1 MSNINFDI
9 GLLIDVNRKKYSG
22 NTFDFLDSN
31 AAIGETVIDENKVH
45 FYNLSLKI
53 NQTTGYGY
61 FSGNVDE
68 NGAPVSVK
76 IKLYIAGTKTLVQ
89 ETDSLTHNG
98 FFEFKG
104 LADDAVYDMYA
115 VYPNNKYETK
125 VKENITCLKDYDRV
139 INFNIVGVSKAPT
152 QNSRNIRF
160 TMIALN
166 TKSKKTTYEIVNK
179 PTWLDVNE
187 NTGLCVGSPK
197 SYLKSLVVQCKV
209 YDGNDEYEFIRTIQF
224 EDTRLSIEYNN
235 NVNDQ
240 YKSFTLLKDIDD
252 KIYEPFPKGGSALYL
267 GNDYLHYKANDETF
281 KDITS
286 GSYTLEITAK
296 VKTLSNNGVIFSSGQ
311 VYKNRFCVGYNND
324 KLYFIINGEN
334 VFTTNKYTLASIV
347 ADQWFVLTIVKDS
360 SIYYG
365 FLNGVLVHQWSSTSW
380 NYITNDFYVGN
391 NLFDDTISNDLSV
404 RKIRFIK
411 NLAEFDDTYETEY
424 SFVDES
430 VSFPYTKLVEY
441 DYNKPEKNS
450 EAIFNGDE
458 NKRFKNNGA
467 YFADSYIS
475 NGTSYTDAN
484 SINVVLPNTS
494 DVVDLSTSNWTLYF
508 DILLCDGSYKQ
519 YSSYTNYILSN
530 NISGQWSSGF
540 AFYLDNGT
548 YHNGIL
554 PKLALNGS
562 TYDLGNNNNIKR
574 KLSLLQRT
582 YFKVVR
588 KKNYLYIFIN
598 GELAS
603 KISVGYTKTYKF
615 IGSGLK
621 TVLGANRF
629 ATTSSRYYTYA
640 STQGLILQKNIANI
654 DNYDIFEKTVSK
666 YHDIKFGY
674 NSKYVDEYFNDKVTF
689 IGNQTSTNRY
699 ISSMATQL
707 IKIDDVYNMSE
718 SFILRLTGITFSTS
732 ITQNLLTLL
741 NANGDYLKLY
751 CDVNG
756 IGVDIK
762 TSSIVNNT
770 NSNIIK
776 NQNAVYDIMVSSDGY
791 YIRIFV
797 DGDVLISYEIG
808 DAVISFNTCLIGNDV
823 EEIQTNSVSSV
834 ALIEYS
840 NDISFK
846 DNLNLLLKHEYQKE
860 CDFKL
865 MYHNFAYNTTAVN
878 MPNLYTGVVP
888 TKSSYSHNINELSKS
903 VVVPTGDWTMEFC
916 FTFTSTYLSYNQW
929 LYTSYRSSDSYSH
942 LYVYFDVYGRL
953 RIGYT
958 PIALRANSNG
968 RISSYTSSPI
978 YGNDGDKMH
987 IALVRSGEHFKIFV
1001 NGEMVKDDIIPDFLP
1016 FNYYAGTTN
1025 IEPSLNYDN
1034 SNHYMRANI
1043 HYFRV
1048 LNGIALYQD
1057 SFNASEQLNNYPSEA
1072 LNTFPTTTRLPL
1084 RYKDK
1089 FKN

>member
-1 MSNINFDI
+1 MSNINFDN

-31 AAIGETVIDENKVH
+31 EAIGDTIIDENKVH

-68 NGAPVSVK
+68 NGTPVSVK

-89 ETDSLTHNG
+89 ETDSFAHNG

-104 LADDAVYDMYA
+104 LADNSIYDMYA

-166 TKSKKTTYEIVNK
+166 TKSKKPIYEIVNK
-179 PTWLDVNE
+179 PSWLDVNE
-187 NTGLCVGSPK
+187 KTGLCFGS
-197 SYLKSLVVQCKV
+197 SNTYIKSLVIQCKV
-209 YDGNDEYEFIRTIQF
+209 YDGNDVYEFIRTVEF
-224 EDTRLSIEYNN
+224 DDTRLSIEFNN
-235 NVNDQ
+235 NVNDL
-240 YKSFTLLKDIDD
+240 YKSFNLIKDIDN
-252 KIYEPFPKGGSALYL
+252 KVYEQFPKGGNALNL
-267 GNDYLHYKANDETF
+267 GNDYLQYNAKDTSF

-296 VKTLSNNGVIFSSGQ
+296 VKTLSSNGVIFSSGK
-311 VYKNRFCVGYNND
+311 VYKNRFCVGYKND
-324 KLYFIINGEN
+324 KIYFNINDEN
-334 VFTTNKYTLASIV
+334 VFTTNNFTLASIV
-347 ADQWFVLTIVKDS
+347 ANQWFVVTIVKDG

-365 FLNGVLVHQWSSTSW
+365 FFNGVLVHQWSNTSW

-391 NLFDDTISNDLSV
+391 NLYDNTISNDLSV

-424 SFVDES
+424 SFVDVS
-430 VSFPYTKLVEY
+430 VAFPYTKLVEY
-441 DYNKPEKNS
+441 NYNKPVKIS
-450 EAIFNGDE
+450 DVILNGDV

-467 YFADSYIS
+467 YFADSYLNYIA
-475 NGTSYTDAN
+475 YTDAN
-484 SINVVLPNTS
+484 SVNITLPNTS

-508 DILLCDGSYKQ
+508 DVLLCDTSYLQ
-519 YSSYTNYILSN
+519 YSSYNTMILSN
-530 NISGQWSSGF
+530 NISGQWSSGI
-540 AFYLDNGT
+540 AFYLDSGT
-548 YHNGIL
+548 YYSRLL
-554 PKLALNGS
+554 PKLVLNGT
-562 TYDLGNNNNIKR
+562 TYDLGNDNNIKR

-598 GELAS
+598 GELSS
-603 KISVGYTKTYKF
+603 KVSIGATKTYKF

-629 ATTSSRYYTYA
+629 YSTNSREYTYA

-674 NSKYVDEYFNDKVTF
+674 QSKYVDEYFTDKVTF
-689 IGNQTSTNRY
+689 IGTQSTTDRN
-699 ISSMATQL
+699 ISSMSTQL
-707 IKIDDVYNMSE
+707 IKINDIYNMNDSLT
-718 SFILRLTGITFSTS
+718 LRLTGITFST
-732 ITQNLLTLL
+732 TVKQKLLTLL
-741 NANGDYLKLY
+741 NSNGDYLKLY
-751 CDVNG
+751 CDANG

-762 TSSIVNNT
+762 TTTIVNIT

-776 NQNAVYDIMVSSDGY
+776 KLNDVYDVMISSDGY

-797 DGDVLISYEIG
+797 DGVLLISYEIG
-808 DAVISFNTCLIGNDV
+808 ESSILFDKCLIGNDI
-823 EEIQTNSVSSV
+823 EEIQNDSLSSV
-834 ALIEYS
+834 ALIEFS

-846 DNLNLLLKHEYQKE
+846 DDLTLLLKHEYQKE

-865 MYHNFAYNTTAVN
+865 MYHNFKYNTTAVN

-888 TKSSYSHNINELSKS
+888 TKNTYNHNINELSKT

-916 FTFTSTYLSYNQW
+916 FTFTSTYRSSNQW
-929 LYTSYRSSDSYSH
+929 IYTSYRSSDAYSH

-953 RIGYT
+953 NVGYT
-958 PIALRANSNG
+958 AIALRTNSNG
-968 RISSYTSSPI
+968 KMNTYRSSTL
-978 YGNDGDKMH
+978 YGNKDEKLH
-987 IALVRSGEHFKIFV
+987 IALVRSGEHFKVFV
-1001 NGEMVKDDIIPDFLP
+1001 NGEMVMDNIIPDFLP
-1016 FNYYAGTTN
+1016 FNYYADTAN
-1025 IEPSLNYDN
+1025 IVPSLNYD
-1034 SNHYMRANI
+1034 SEPHYMRADI

-1057 SFNASEQLNNYPSEA
+1057 TFDASEQLNNYPSEA
-1072 LNTFPTTTRLPL
+1072 LNTFPTTTRLPT
-1084 RYKDK
+1084 RYKDN

>member
-1 MSNINFDI
+1 MSNINFDS

-22 NTFDFLDSN
+22 KSLEFLDGN
-31 AAIGETVIDENKVH
+31 QPTGETVIDENKVH
-45 FYNLSLKI
+45 FYNLTLKI

-76 IKLYIAGTKTLVQ
+76 IKLYIAGTKNLVQ
-89 ETDSLTHNG
+89 ETDSFAHNG

-166 TKSKKTTYEIVNK
+166 TKSKKPTYEIVNK
-179 PTWLDVNE
+179 PSWLDVDE

-240 YKSFTLLKDIDD
+240 YKSFALLKDIDD
-252 KIYEPFPKGGSALYL
+252 KTYEPFPKGGSALYL

-296 VKTLSNNGVIFSSGQ
+296 VKTLSANGVIFSSGQ
-311 VYKNRFCVGYNND
+311 VYKNRFCVGYIND

-334 VFTTNKYTLASIV
+334 VFTTYNYTLASIV
-347 ADQWFVLTIVKDS
+347 TDQWFVVTIVKDG

-365 FLNGVLVHQWSSTSW
+365 FLNGVLVHQWSNTSW

-404 RKIRFIK
+404 RKVRFIK

-430 VSFPYTKLVEY
+430 VAFPYTKLVEY
-441 DYNKPEKNS
+441 DYNKPEKIS
-450 EAIFNGDE
+450 DAILNGDE
-458 NKRFKNNGA
+458 TKRFKNNGA

-475 NGTSYTDAN
+475 TGTSYNDAN
-484 SINVVLPNTS
+484 SINITLPNTS
-494 DVVDLSTSNWTLYF
+494 DIVDLSTSNWTLYF
-508 DILLCDGSYKQ
+508 DILLCDKSYIQ
-519 YSSYTNYILSN
+519 YSSYDNMILSN

-540 AFYLDNGT
+540 AFYLDDGT
-548 YHNGIL
+548 TYSRLL
-554 PKLALNGS
+554 PKLVLNGS
-562 TYDLGNNNNIKR
+562 TYDLGNDNNIKR
-574 KLSLLQRT
+574 KLSLLHRT

-588 KKNYLYIFIN
+588 KRNYLYIFIN
-598 GELAS
+598 GELSS
-603 KISVGYTKTYKF
+603 KVSIGYTKTYKF

-629 ATTSSRYYTYA
+629 YTANSRYYTYA

-666 YHDIKFGY
+666 YHDIKFGCQ
-674 NSKYVDEYFNDKVTF
+674 SKYIDEYFTDKVTF
-689 IGNQTSTNRY
+689 IGVQSTTDRN
-699 ISSMATQL
+699 ISSMSTQL
-707 IKIDDVYNMSE
+707 IKINDVYNMNDTLT
-718 SFILRLTGITFSTS
+718 LRVTGITFST
-732 ITQNLLTLL
+732 TVKQKLLTLL
-741 NANGDYLKLY
+741 NSNGDYLKIY
-751 CDVNG
+751 CDSNG

-762 TSSIVNNT
+762 TTTIINITNT
-770 NSNIIK
+770 NIIK
-776 NQNAVYDIMVSSDGY
+776 NLNDVFDIMVSSDGY

-797 DGDVLISYEIG
+797 DGVLLSSYEIG
-808 DAVISFNTCLIGNDV
+808 DASIMFDTCLVGSDI
-823 EEIQTNSVSSV
+823 EEVQTDSLSSV

-846 DNLNLLLKHEYQKE
+846 DDLTLLLKHEYQKE

-865 MYHNFAYNTTAVN
+865 MYHNFVYNSPAAN

-888 TKSSYSHNINELSKS
+888 SKNTYSHDINELGKS

-916 FTFTSTYLSYNQW
+916 FTFTSTYRSANQW
-929 LYTSYRSSDSYSH
+929 LYTAYRNNDTNSH
-942 LYVYFDVYGRL
+942 MYLYFDVYGRL
-953 RIGYT
+953 NVGYT
-958 PIALRANSNG
+958 PISQRTNTNG
-968 RISSYTSSPI
+968 RISTYRSSPI
-978 YGNDGDKMH
+978 YGNKDDKMH
-987 IALVRSGEHFKIFV
+987 IAIVRSGEHFKIFI

-1016 FNYYAGTTN
+1016 FNYYADTTN
-1025 IEPSLNYDN
+1025 IVPSLNYN
-1034 SNHYMRANI
+1034 SSNHYMRADI

-1057 SFNASEQLNNYPSEA
+1057 SFDASEQLNNYPSEA